1 MGEQWGRMIE
11 YLMIVLC
18 NVPSK
23 AHIPIERLPY
33 MISVWQLL
41 LRLLI
46 VSMIIDRVA
55 IGNGKVN
62 QLIHE
67 LVILFYTDHTIA
79 TTAITMTTTSI
90 TTVTTTTTA
99 TAMNHTLLIRF
110 HQCQQS
116 TDASQA
122 LFTLMVRVALVTQ
135 LINQPTGYEHVG

>member
-1 MGEQWGRMIE
+1 MGEQWGRVIE
-11 YLMIVLC
+11 YVMIVLC
-18 NVPSK
+18 NVPPK

-41 LRLLI
+41 LRCLT

-62 QLIHE
+62 QLTHE
-67 LVILFYTDHTIA
+67 LVIVFHTDHTIS
-79 TTAITMTTTSI
+79 TT
-90 TTVTTTTTA
+90 TTVTNTTTA
-99 TAMNHTLLIRF
+99 TAMNHTVLIRF
-110 HQCQQS
+110 HQCQQG

-135 LINQPTGYEHVG
+135 LIDQPTRYEHIG